1 MSAEGSGVTVR
12 TAIVS
17 DVSFVSAAEEKYIDC
32 PWTSA
37 QILEQIQ
44 NPSVLFLIAE
54 HNEVPIG
61 YISAT
66 VVAGECEIANIAVNA
81 EYRRNG
87 VGNTLITELV
97 GRARERGADTVF
109 LLVRYDNAPAIGLY
123 RKCGFKVVGGRPRYY
138 KGKDALIMR
147 LNL

>member
-1 MSAEGSGVTVR
+1 MSAESSVNIR
-12 TAIVS
+12 IARLS
-17 DVSFVSAAEEKYIDC
+17 DVGFVSAAEEKYIDC
-32 PWTSA
+32 PWTCD

-54 HNEVPIG
+54 YNGTPIG

-81 EYRRNG
+81 EHRRNG
-87 VGNTLITELV
+87 IGNMLITELV
-97 GRARERGADTVF
+97 GMARERGADTAF
-109 LLVRYDNAPAIGLY
+109 LLVRDDNTPAIGLY
-123 RKCGFKVVGGRPRYY
+123 GKCGFKVVGERPRYY